1 MQGVLVKAQMAQ
13 LTEAERN
20 ILQKLQAESEDYVDN
35 TSGIREAK
43 HSSPLLADIRKMG
56 DLRKRYANL
65 RESAP
70 DEYLN
75 AFQRECRYI
84 YTKFPDVFDRVVKN
98 DMNLDVFEKIV
109 MILKMIEDG
118 KVNQSE
124 ASALVGKLSQKL
136 FFNVGDAGE
145 AVKPSSKTEP
155 ADETTTGLSWKEY
168 KRSQQQ
174 K

>member
-1 MQGVLVKAQMAQ
+1 
-13 LTEAERN
+13 
-20 ILQKLQAESEDYVDN
+20 
-35 TSGIREAK
+35 
-43 HSSPLLADIRKMG
+43 
-56 DLRKRYANL
+56 
-65 RESAP
+65 
-70 DEYLN
+70 
-75 AFQRECRYI
+75 
-84 YTKFPDVFDRVVKN
+84 
-98 DMNLDVFEKIV
+98 MNLDVFEKIV